1 MALSD
6 KDLNKINKVVKTQ
19 VSGLETKVTKE
30 FGLLRLEMNQRFDKT
45 DQKINDVENNILVK
59 IEEIKKMESEDIQ
72 ALAGD
77 ITKIKKKI
85 AFQP

>member
-6 KDLNKINKVVKTQ
+6 KDKKDIGEIV
-19 VSGLETKVTKE
+19 GTKVTKE
-30 FGLLRLEMNQRFDKT
+30 IGFLRLEMNQRFDKT
-45 DQKINDVENNILVK
+45 DQKIDDVENNLLVK

-72 ALAGD
+72 AVADD

-85 AFQP
+85 AFQQ